1 MSMSQSVQSVSQ
13 FKHVLFAL
21 ALISIVMLLPQ
32 YAFAIDE
39 TGAEV
44 TTSILANIVK
54 YSKWIAFI
62 IIGIAFMMVGW
73 YCLRAYGSWADED
86 NKQGTLPRL
95 VLTIFLG
102 ILVLAVVTIFVT
114 KGAKY
119 LEDNVVTT
127 SITPV
132 VSTVIA

>member
-1 MSMSQSVQSVSQ
+1 MSISQSVSQ
-13 FKHVLFAL
+13 FKHVLFTL

>member
-1 MSMSQSVQSVSQ
+1 MSISQSVQSVSQ
-13 FKHVLFAL
+13 FKHVLFSL
-21 ALISIVMLLPQ
+21 ALLSIVMLLPQ

-119 LEDNVVTT
+119 LEDNVRQKFQKRTHRN
-127 SITPV
+127 
-132 VSTVIA
+132 

>member
-1 MSMSQSVQSVSQ
+1 MSISQSVQSVNL
-13 FKHVLFAL
+13 FKQSLFAL
-21 ALISIVMLLPQ
+21 ALLSIVMLLPE
-32 YAFAIDE
+32 YAYAIDE
-39 TGAEV
+39 TGEEV

-95 VLTIFLG
+95 VLTIFL
-102 ILVLAVVTIFVT
+102 
-114 KGAKY
+114 
-119 LEDNVVTT
+119 
-127 SITPV
+127 
-132 VSTVIA
+132 VS